1 MRSNAF
7 VKLKLVNHI
16 GAFHSKDLEEKQSK
30 TTKCII
36 YAGIWG
42 GTLSDHL
49 AAVHPSPPAICC
61 KAIGNI
67 FYIYVILTLQW
78 VTDQA
83 ATTPFA
89 ATLLGETTPNLYNV
103 EANHPNWNQILAEA
117 PADPPPSSRLSPPS

>member
-1 MRSNAF
+1 MPVFGAGPCLIIWLLFIHHHPQF
-7 VKLKLVNHI
+7 VV
-16 GAFHSKDLEEKQSK
+16 KQS
-30 TTKCII
+30 
-36 YAGIWG
+36 
-42 GTLSDHL
+42 GTY
-49 AAVHPSPPAICC
+49 
-61 KAIGNI
+61 
-67 FYIYVILTLQW
+67 YIYVILTLQW